1 MNQLTSTKALQW
13 WQRIRF
19 RGKQRFESLSIK
31 KRGKI
36 PISYLIILPEHAT
49 ESDLAKRF
57 LVSMRNALGP
67 RKKRNMKLLGPE
79 IIGNL
84 IDIDE
89 FNDYIFYNEEDLNR
103 WGMPGKDL
111 TSTCEKISEDTV
123 LDPNQEFASASAAL
137 CRLIHAPMKL
147 GFYSEEGEKIYNIM
161 IRRRGEDLAESGFK
175 EIFQILGIE

>member
-1 MNQLTSTKALQW
+1 MNQLTSTKAFQW

-84 IDIDE
+84 IDINE

-103 WGMPGKDL
+103 
-111 TSTCEKISEDTV
+111 
-123 LDPNQEFASASAAL
+123 
-137 CRLIHAPMKL
+137 
-147 GFYSEEGEKIYNIM
+147 
-161 IRRRGEDLAESGFK
+161 
-175 EIFQILGIE
+175 

>member
-84 IDIDE
+84 IDINE

-111 TSTCEKISEDTV
+111 TSTCE
-123 LDPNQEFASASAAL
+123 
-137 CRLIHAPMKL
+137 
-147 GFYSEEGEKIYNIM
+147 
-161 IRRRGEDLAESGFK
+161 
-175 EIFQILGIE
+175 

>member
-67 RKKRNMKLLGPE
+67 RKKRNMNKNKTSLSTLRHHLAKIPVFSLL
-79 IIGNL
+79 
-84 IDIDE
+84 
-89 FNDYIFYNEEDLNR
+89 
-103 WGMPGKDL
+103 
-111 TSTCEKISEDTV
+111 KI
-123 LDPNQEFASASAAL
+123 
-137 CRLIHAPMKL
+137 
-147 GFYSEEGEKIYNIM
+147 NI
-161 IRRRGEDLAESGFK
+161 LSLFK
-175 EIFQILGIE
+175 FFHY

>member
-13 WQRIRF
+13 WKRIRY
-19 RGKQRFESLSIK
+19 RGKQGFDSLAIK

-57 LVSMRNALGP
+57 LESMRNALGP
-67 RKKRNMKLLGPE
+67 RKKRNMKLIGPE

-84 IDIDE
+84 IDINE
-89 FNDYIFYNEEDLNR
+89 FSDYIFYSDEDLNR
-103 WGMPGKDL
+103 WGKPGKEL
-111 TSTCEKISEDTV
+111 VNTCEKIKVDTV
-123 LDPNQEFASASAAL
+123 LDLNQEFASASAAL
-137 CRLIHAPMKL
+137 CKIISAPMKL

-161 IRRRGEDLAESGFK
+161 IRRKGEDLAESGFK